1 MNKAYKFR
9 AYPNSEQ
16 RKLLAKT
23 FGSARFIYNYYLE
36 KRIETYKNENRTLTY
51 NQCSKD
57 LTMLKKEIEWLRDV
71 DKYALQNALKDLDKA
86 YKSFFR
92 DNHGFPKFKSKKTHH
107 FSYRTCL
114 SHNNIRYCEKHIRL
128 PKLGMVKIRDKQKP
142 DGRILNATITLEP
155 SGRYYI
161 TLCCEV
167 EKIKTFS
174 KTGSAVGIDLGI
186 KEFCVISN
194 GEVVSNPK
202 YLKKSMERL
211 KFLQRELSRKPKDSK
226 NREKT
231 RAKIAKIHEHIANQR
246 KDFLNKLSTNIIKE
260 NDIICMED
268 LQVKNMIK
276 NHNLAQAISDVSWS
290 EFVRRLEYK
299 ADWYEK
305 RVLKVDKFFASSQMC
320 SVCGY
325 KNTNTKDLAI
335 RSWNCP
341 KCGTHHD
348 RDVNAAINILKEGLN
363 LIA

>member
-1 MNKAYKFR
+1 M
-9 AYPNSEQ
+9 
-16 RKLLAKT
+16 
-23 FGSARFIYNYYLE
+23 
-36 KRIETYKNENRTLTY
+36 
-51 NQCSKD
+51 C
-57 LTMLKKEIEWLRDV
+57 
-71 DKYALQNALKDLDKA
+71 
-86 YKSFFR
+86 
-92 DNHGFPKFKSKKTHH
+92 
-107 FSYRTCL
+107 
-114 SHNNIRYCEKHIRL
+114 
-128 PKLGMVKIRDKQKP
+128 IRD
-142 DGRILNATITLEP
+142 R

-231 RAKIAKIHEHIANQR
+231 RAKIAKLHEHIANQI